1 MTYTYNTNN
10 NPQTDIARHEQLTEV
25 HTSRSACLA
34 RDGQLYNKKGAEQTE
49 TNPLQILNR
58 IFGYSKYREYQRGI
72 VEAAIAGRDALAIM
86 PTGGGKSLCYQL
98 PAICM
103 PGTCVVIS
111 PLISLMKDQVDK
123 LCAMNV
129 RAAYLNSTL
138 NAKQQKLV
146 ISRLQQHEYD
156 IIYVAPERFA
166 VESFRQALDKASVS
180 LFAVDEAHCILQW
193 GHDFRPDYL
202 ALSEIT
208 KRYPNIP
215 VAAFTATATT
225 YDQEQIA
232 KSLNLR
238 LPHIVRA
245 SFDRSNLFYQ
255 VETKTDELDQ
265 ILSFVKSHAGQSG
278 IVYRFTRKA
287 VEETAEHLRMHGI
300 NALPYHAG
308 LGREVRHKHQEA
320 FDTNQCHVIV
330 ATIAFGMGID
340 KPNVRFVVH
349 GDLPKSIDGYYQE
362 TGRAGRDGQPA
373 HCLLLFNMKDVARV
387 RFFVNKIMEPQE
399 KRNASARLNAM
410 VNFANGKNCRRRAL
424 LRYFGE
430 HYGATTCNTCDI
442 CNQNSSFRF
451 ATYGNN
457 HVGSSS
463 KLLPTLKLLKTGLS
477 YGQIAARRGLKPTT
491 IASHIVDLSAKGE
504 TFDIG
509 RHVPL
514 AKRQILDAIF
524 AKYGTKRLK
533 PVVDATSGRINYDEA
548 RLVRAAIWHNP
559 SVEGALSA

>member
-1 MTYTYNTNN
+1 MTYKYNTNN
-10 NPQTDIARHEQLTEV
+10 NSQADIYQKENLTKVQTFH
-25 HTSRSACLA
+25 SAS
-34 RDGQLYNKKGAEQTE
+34 DGQQYNKTSIKQNE
-49 TNPLQILNR
+49 TNPLHILNR
-58 IFGYSKYREYQRGI
+58 IFGYSKYREYQKGI

-123 LCAMNV
+123 LRSMNV

-146 ISRLQQHEYD
+146 ISRLQKHEYD

-166 VESFRQALDKASVS
+166 VESFRQALDNASVS

-208 KRYPNIP
+208 TRYPSVP
-215 VAAFTATATT
+215 VAAFTATATA
-225 YDQEQIA
+225 YDQEQIS

-238 LPHIVRA
+238 APHIVRA

-255 VETKTDELDQ
+255 TATKIDDLDQ
-265 ILSFVKSHAGQSG
+265 ILSFVKSHARQSG
-278 IVYRFTRKA
+278 IVYRFTRRA
-287 VEETAEHLRMHGI
+287 VEETAEHLRIHGI

-308 LGREVRHKHQEA
+308 LGSEIRRKHQEA

-349 GDLPKSIDGYYQE
+349 GDLPKNIDGYYQE

-387 RFFVNKIMEPQE
+387 RFFINKITDYKEQ
-399 KRNASARLNAM
+399 KNASDRLNAM
-410 VNFANGKNCRRRAL
+410 VQFANGKSCRRRAL

-430 HYGATTCNTCDI
+430 HYSATACNTCDV
-442 CNQNSSFRF
+442 CNQNISFHF
-451 ATYGNN
+451 TTCGNN
-457 HVGSSS
+457 HTGSSS

-477 YGQIAARRGLKPTT
+477 YEQIAARRKLKPTT
-491 IASHIVDLSAKGE
+491 IAGHIVDLSAKGE
-504 TFDIG
+504 SFDISK
-509 RHVPL
+509 HVPL

-524 AKYGTKRLK
+524 SKYGTKYLK
-533 PVVDATSGRINYDEA
+533 PVVEAAAGRINYDEA
-548 RLVRAAIWHNP
+548 RLVRAAM
-559 SVEGALSA
+559 ST

>member
-1 MTYTYNTNN
+1 MTYTYNINKNTQTNVTHKTQ
-10 NPQTDIARHEQLTEV
+10 PTE
-25 HTSRSACLA
+25 TQPLRSACLA
-34 RDGQLYNKKGAEQTE
+34 RDGQHYNQTG
-49 TNPLQILNR
+49 TDPLHILNR
-58 IFGYSKYREYQRGI
+58 IFGYSKYREYQKGI
-72 VEAAIAGRDALAIM
+72 VEAAVAGCDVLAIM
-86 PTGGGKSLCYQL
+86 PTGGGKSLCYQI

-111 PLISLMKDQVDK
+111 PLISLMKDQVDT
-123 LCAMNV
+123 LRSMNV

-146 ISRLQQHEYD
+146 ISRLEQHEYD
-156 IIYVAPERFA
+156 IIYVAPERFT

-208 KRYPNIP
+208 TRYPDIP
-215 VAAFTATATT
+215 VAAFTATATA
-225 YDQEQIA
+225 YDQDQIA

-238 LPHIVRA
+238 SPHIVRA
-245 SFDRSNLFYQ
+245 SFDRTNLFYQ
-255 VETKTDELDQ
+255 VAPKIDDLDQ
-265 ILSFVKSHAGQSG
+265 ILAFIKSHAGQSG

-308 LGREVRHKHQEA
+308 LNRETRHKHQEA

-373 HCLLLFNMKDVARV
+373 HCLLLFNMKDVGRV
-387 RFFVNKIMEPQE
+387 RFFVNKITDSQE
-399 KRNASARLNAM
+399 KKNASDRLNAM
-410 VNFANGKNCRRRAL
+410 VQFANGKQCRRRAL

-430 HYGATTCNTCDI
+430 RYGAATCNTCDI

-451 ATYGNN
+451 AIYGNN
-457 HVGSSS
+457 HVSSSS

-477 YGQIAARRGLKPTT
+477 YEQIAARRGLKPTT
-491 IASHIVDLSAKGE
+491 IASHIVDLAAKGE
-504 TFDIG
+504 AFDIG

-514 AKRQILDAIF
+514 AKRQIIESLF
-524 AKYGTKRLK
+524 ARKGTKYLK
-533 PVVDATSGRINYDEA
+533 PVVEAAAGRIDYDEA
-548 RLVRAAIWHNP
+548 RLVRAAIL
-559 SVEGALSA
+559 V